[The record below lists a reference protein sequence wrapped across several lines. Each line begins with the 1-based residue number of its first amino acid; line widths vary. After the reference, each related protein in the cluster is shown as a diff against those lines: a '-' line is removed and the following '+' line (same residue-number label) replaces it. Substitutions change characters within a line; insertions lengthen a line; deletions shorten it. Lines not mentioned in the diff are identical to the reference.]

1 MKSSYSFTSMTKP
14 NWDQLKSVLSTEEC
28 GMMKELYKR
37 LEDLE
42 DKIDISCDDIK
53 KYGGSSKTGT

>member
-1 MKSSYSFTSMTKP
+1 MTKP

-53 KYGGSSKTGT
+53 KYGGSSQTGT